1 MESAIACKRRG
12 ESGRSSTS
20 KNRFPSRNFARSEA
34 FHAGVEP
41 LSARRALHNSTGPD
55 PDTNSAPNS
64 SVGSSERDAAR
75 RRASSARSRNLD
87 LDPRA
92 TTMDNPNF
100 TRKPEPKFS
109 YHTVPRDVA
118 VSRREILRKYSE
130 EKEENPWKT
139 IGSSGERWRRTEEG
153 RGEGEVVEERPRTL
167 PSTAKRW
174 SKESWWKPV
183 QSGRKISRQEIL
195 RRRASVDV
203 PVATTSRGSG
213 NIEEKVVESSEVKG
227 GGRPPSSSYPKKN
240 VPRPRNNGWGKEDER
255 ESKSV
260 CDLLAVTSRLQ
271 DITRGLVPRP
281 STLPKIIH
289 ASRSARI
296 SAEDWATPRL
306 AKDAVRREPPVYGRI
321 RRRKSSLPSN
331 AGTLRGSCTKEGGGA
346 RERAVDSVEF
356 RTSTRHLRDPVPN
369 TPYYSSPPA
378 SIGTRT
384 SSPHGNAIYAKV
396 YRKTSKGLQSQGGKA
411 DSKDSGDNRIEGEV
425 GVDKGRTMSRRRII
439 ESAKENGCKG
449 SRDDSVEIQGESR
462 SESQTLSRGKENA
475 QGSKKESRET
485 TSGEKR
491 DSTRAEID
499 SGCKDSVAKCGTKP
513 RTGLGENFRSTER
526 EIGASRLATTLPGC
540 VKNSRKCLAE
550 TRPGTDGKSSIS
562 TKRSKE
568 RSNYVKKT
576 GAVSHVRAY
585 SDANSGRSN
594 SPVTTSSIFG
604 FCTGK
609 RKVHSTNSADKVECV
624 SVCPTWN
631 VKTVSMAKL
640 WWKNITAC

>member
-1 MESAIACKRRG
+1 M
-12 ESGRSSTS
+12 
-20 KNRFPSRNFARSEA
+20 
-34 FHAGVEP
+34 
-41 LSARRALHNSTGPD
+41 
-55 PDTNSAPNS
+55 
-64 SVGSSERDAAR
+64 
-75 RRASSARSRNLD
+75 
-87 LDPRA
+87 
-92 TTMDNPNF
+92 
-100 TRKPEPKFS
+100 
-109 YHTVPRDVA
+109 
-118 VSRREILRKYSE
+118 
-130 EKEENPWKT
+130 
-139 IGSSGERWRRTEEG
+139 EEG

-203 PVATTSRGSG
+203 PVATTSHGSG

-260 CDLLAVTSRLQ
+260 CDFLAVTSRLQ

-485 TSGEKR
+485 TSGERR

-499 SGCKDSVAKCGTKP
+499 SGCKDSVAKCGTRP
-513 RTGLGENFRSTER
+513 RTGLVENFRSTER

-550 TRPGTDGKSSIS
+550 TRPGTDGKSIS

>member
-20 KNRFPSRNFARSEA
+20 KNRFPSRSLARSEA

-64 SVGSSERDAAR
+64 SVGSSERDAASR
-75 RRASSARSRNLD
+75 RRASSARGKSHPD
-87 LDPRA
+87 LDPTA
-92 TTMDNPNF
+92 MENF
-100 TRKPEPKFS
+100 ARRLESEPRFS

-118 VSRREILRKYSE
+118 VSRREILRKYNE
-130 EKEENPWKT
+130 GGKEENPWST
-139 IGSSGERWRRTEEG
+139 TNGERWRRMGEG
-153 RGEGEVVEERPRTL
+153 RCEGEEERPRTL
-167 PSTAKRW
+167 PSTARRW
-174 SKESWWKPV
+174 GKESWWKPV

-203 PVATTSRGSG
+203 PVATSRGSG
-213 NIEEKVVESSEVKG
+213 SIEEKVVESSEVKG
-227 GGRPPSSSYPKKN
+227 GGRPPPSSSYARKKN
-240 VPRPRNNGWGKEDER
+240 VPRPRNNNAAAGWGKEDER

-331 AGTLRGSCTKEGGGA
+331 AGTLRGAKEGGGA
-346 RERAVDSVEF
+346 VDPA
-356 RTSTRHLRDPVPN
+356 TRHLRDPVPDA
-369 TPYYSSPPA
+369 PHCSSSVA
-378 SIGTRT
+378 A

-411 DSKDSGDNRIEGEV
+411 DSKDSGDNRVEGEV
-425 GVDKGRTMSRRRII
+425 GVDRGRAMSRRRII
-439 ESAKENGCKG
+439 ESAKEKKG
-449 SRDDSVEIQGESR
+449 GDSVEVQGESR
-462 SESQTLSRGKENA
+462 SESQSLSRGKENA
-475 QGSKKESRET
+475 QGGKRE
-485 TSGEKR
+485 
-491 DSTRAEID
+491 STRAEVD
-499 SGCKDSVAKCGTKP
+499 PLGCKDSAVKCGTRP
-513 RTGLGENFRSTER
+513 RTGLVENFRSTER
-526 EIGASRLATTLPGC
+526 EIGRLATTLPGC

-550 TRPGTDGKSSIS
+550 NPRPGILDGKS
-562 TKRSKE
+562 TKRSKD

-576 GAVSHVRAY
+576 GAGSHVRAY

-609 RKVHSTNSADKVECV
+609 RKVHSTNSADKVESV

-631 VKTVSMAKL
+631 VKTVSKVMVEKYNGSL
-640 WWKNITAC
+640 